1 MEITWHGKTC
11 LRVKGKNATVVAN
24 PTADSGKLKGEV
36 VLSSLIDEEM
46 AEIEGVAKVFDW
58 PGEYEIK
65 GIPITALPAYTKA
78 KSDEEGAKP
87 TLIFCFEVDEI
98 KICHIANIGHELT
111 NEMVSKIGNVDIL
124 MLNCGEN
131 SNLSLKKTIEIAESI
146 EPRAILA
153 MGEGSLNSFL
163 KEVGAEN
170 TEIQE
175 KFTIKNISELP
186 SDKVTYIV
194 LQRS

>member
-11 LRVKGKNATVVAN
+11 LRVKGKNATVVLN

-36 VLSSLIDEEM
+36 VLSSLVDESL
-46 AEIEGVAKVFDW
+46 AEVEGMDKLFDW
-58 PGEYEIK
+58 PGEYETK
-65 GIPITALPAYTKA
+65 GVPVTALPAWTKA
-78 KSDEEGAKP
+78 KSDESEAKP

-124 MLNCGEN
+124 ALNCGEN
-131 SNLSLKKTIEIAESI
+131 SNLSLKKIVEVAEAI

-153 MGEGSLNSFL
+153 MGEGNLNIFL

-170 TEIQE
+170 TEVQE
-175 KFTIKNISELP
+175 KFAIKSASEL
-186 SDKVTYIV
+186 SNDKVTYIV
-194 LQRS
+194 LSRS